1 MNAIIAEESVIRGWL
16 AGFWAGA
23 GAMLADV
30 LFFVLVLAGVVTV
43 IDHVPVIRPLLYLV
57 GGVLM
62 LYFAIGAINDARSAS
77 SFIGENNGSSK
88 GFRKTFAL
96 SLTNPYQIGFWLTV
110 ASACSSRGRS
120 MSLHTFPR
128 SATRSAARWSSR
140 RAHPR

>member
-1 MNAIIAEESVIRGWL
+1 
-16 AGFWAGA
+16 
-23 GAMLADV
+23 MLADV

-88 GFRKTFAL
+88 AFAKR
-96 SLTNPYQIGFWLTV
+96 
-110 ASACSSRGRS
+110 SR
-120 MSLHTFPR
+120 
-128 SATRSAARWSSR
+128 SR
-140 RAHPR
+140 